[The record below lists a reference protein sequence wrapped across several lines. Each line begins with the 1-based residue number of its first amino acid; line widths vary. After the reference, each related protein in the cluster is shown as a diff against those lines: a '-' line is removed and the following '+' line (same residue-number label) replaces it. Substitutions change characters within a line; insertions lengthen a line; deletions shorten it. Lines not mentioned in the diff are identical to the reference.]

1 MKGVI
6 LAGGTG
12 TRLYPL
18 TRIVNKHLLPVG
30 SYPMISYG
38 IERFRQAGIT
48 DILVVIGKQSAGLY
62 TNYLGS
68 GENFGVNLTY
78 RVQETAGGIA
88 EALYLSKSFIARG
101 EKFVALLADNLFL
114 DDLTPYVQQFM
125 KQAHGSARVLL
136 KPVDDPR
143 RYGVPVFD
151 PSRPD
156 LISFIEEK
164 PEKPQSNYSVTGI
177 YMYDDAVFER
187 ITTIDRSAR
196 GELEI
201 TDVNNLYARD
211 GKLEYDVLQL
221 WWGDAGTF
229 ESLLE
234 AGMRMRGVLP

>member
-12 TRLYPL
+12 TRLHPL

-48 DILVVIGKQSAGLY
+48 DILLIIGKQSAGLY

-68 GENFGVNLTY
+68 GENFGVNLIF

-88 EALYLSKSFIARG
+88 EALSLAESFIAPG
-101 EKFVALLADNLFL
+101 EKFVVLLGDNLFL
-114 DDLTPYVQQFM
+114 DDLTPYVESFL
-125 KQAHGSARVLL
+125 KQVHGSARVLL

-151 PSRPD
+151 PSCPD
-156 LISFIEEK
+156 LISYIEEK
-164 PEKPQSNYSVTGI
+164 PEKPKSNYSVTGI
-177 YMYDDAVFER
+177 YMYDDKVFER
-187 ITTIDRSAR
+187 IGTIGRSAR

-201 TDVNNLYARD
+201 TDVNNLYAKD
-211 GKLEYDVLQL
+211 GKLEYDILQL

-229 ESLLE
+229 DSLLE
-234 AGMRMRGVLP
+234 AGTRMKGVLP